1 LNNSK
6 LSLLD
11 ISRKRVAIQDLII
24 TLTENIGKS
33 AYKIV
38 SERLVL
44 ETL

>member
-1 LNNSK
+1 LEHFE

-11 ISRKRVAIQDLII
+11 ISGKRVAIQDLIT

-33 AYKIV
+33 AHKIV